1 MRWSAAALMPAPAA
15 GVGPTPIAAPR
26 WITDLRSSGLNNL
39 NNLNMWTAL
48 ALPAL
53 APLAGLAWPTNTD
66 EKSDQ
71 SMVVNISMPQ
81 PTVTDVDPSEAAKV
95 LTYGAHIR

>member
-1 MRWSAAALMPAPAA
+1 MM
-15 GVGPTPIAAPR
+15 
-26 WITDLRSSGLNNL
+26 SSGLNNL
-39 NNLNMWTAL
+39 NDLNMWTAL

-66 EKSDQ
+66 KKVDQ

-81 PTVTDVDPSEAAKV
+81 PTVTDVDPREAAKV